1 MLGFNKKL
9 PLTYLIKIEKFK
21 KLQTNNI
28 VKKKLDFK
36 YSFSSYINAFVN
48 SERELIELKRNNI
61 KNLIKI
67 NACRGIQHMLDLPV
81 RGQRKRSNGK
91 TRKLHGLKKN
101 EFSRKGN
108 IKKGRKLRKK

>member
-1 MLGFNKKL
+1 VDL
-9 PLTYLIKIEKFK
+9 
-21 KLQTNNI
+21 
-28 VKKKLDFK
+28 K
-36 YSFSSYINAFVN
+36 YSFSSYINTFVN

-61 KNLIKI
+61 KTLIKI